1 MWLLLS
7 SLAVLFASAVLV
19 VIVIRLQAQQ
29 WPDSLPPLPA
39 TLWMSTGLLL
49 ASGFCMEWGRYAI
62 QRGRARRCTIALAC
76 TFVLAVGFL
85 VLQTV
90 AWFQWTSSIEEAEV
104 LQSTHQIANST
115 FLILTGLHAAH
126 IIGGLVPLGLILWYA
141 LLRSYS
147 ANVHVVIRDTAMYW
161 YFLDVV
167 WILLVVFM
175 LIVL

>member
-7 SLAVLFASAVLV
+7 SLAVLFASAILV
-19 VIVIRLQAQQ
+19 VIVIRLQAQG
-29 WPDSLPPLPA
+29 WPASLPPLPA
-39 TLWMSTGLLL
+39 TLWVSTGLLL
-49 ASGFCMEWGRYAI
+49 ASGICMEWGRRAI
-62 QRGRARRCTIALAC
+62 QRGRTHRCTIALAC

-90 AWFQWTSSIEEAEV
+90 AWFQWTSSVEEAGA
-104 LQSTHQIANST
+104 LRSTYQLASST

-141 LLRSYS
+141 LLRAYS
-147 ANVHVVIRDTAMYW
+147 ADVQVVIRDTAMYW
-161 YFLDVV
+161 HFLDVV